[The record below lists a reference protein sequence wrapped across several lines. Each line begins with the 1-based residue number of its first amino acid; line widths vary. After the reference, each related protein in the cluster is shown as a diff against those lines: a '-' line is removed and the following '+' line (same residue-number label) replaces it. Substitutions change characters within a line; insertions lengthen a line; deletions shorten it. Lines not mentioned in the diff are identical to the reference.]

1 MSGRSHLMN
10 PRGDTIQ
17 SVRGMNDILPDRE
30 AVWRTLEEVA
40 SAVFSAYG
48 YRRIRLPLLERTEL
62 FRRAVGEVTDIVAKE
77 MYTFEDRGGES
88 VSLRPEATAGC
99 VRAGI
104 EHGLLY
110 NRVQRLW
117 YAGPMFRYERPQKG
131 RYRQFHQ
138 FGVETYGL
146 EGPDADVEQIA
157 MCARLWRRLGVTGV
171 RLEINSLG
179 TLEERAAYRERLV
192 EYLRAHESELDD
204 DSRRRLSTNPLRI
217 LDSKNP
223 ALVDLLAGA
232 PSILDTLGEASRT
245 HFDGLCAALEAL
257 DIDYRV
263 NPRLVRGL
271 DYYTR
276 TVFEWLTDE
285 LGAQDAVCSGG
296 RYDGLV
302 AQLGGN
308 DTPAVGFAL
317 GVERLIALMEAQS
330 VPLTDTSPHAYLV
343 HRGEA
348 AARAALRLAEDLR
361 NALPPLRL
369 LVHAGG
375 GGFKRQ
381 FKHADKSGAA
391 VALVLGDAE
400 ASAGE
405 VRIKPLRVAQDQE
418 TATFAELPRRL
429 AEYLA
434 LPAPDDD

>member
-1 MSGRSHLMN
+1 M
-10 PRGDTIQ
+10 IQ
-17 SVRGMNDILPDRE
+17 SIRGMNDILPE
-30 AVWRTLEEVA
+30 HGAAWRTLEDA
-40 SAVFSAYG
+40 AVSVFAAYG
-48 YRRIRLPLLERTEL
+48 YRQIRLPLLERTEL
-62 FRRAVGEVTDIVAKE
+62 FRRAVGEITDIVEKE
-77 MYTFEDRGGES
+77 MYSFEDRGGEN
-88 VSLRPEATAGC
+88 VSLRPEGTAGC

-104 EHGLLY
+104 EHGLLH

-138 FGVETYGL
+138 FGVEAYGL
-146 EGPDADVEQIA
+146 EGPAADAEQVA
-157 MCARLWRRLGVTGV
+157 MCARLWRRLGITGL

-179 TLEERAAYRERLV
+179 TPEERAAYRERLL
-192 EYLRAHESELDD
+192 EYLRARESSLDG

-223 ALVDLLAGA
+223 AMADLLADA
-232 PSILDTLGEASRT
+232 PSVLDTLGDESRA
-245 HFDGLCAALEAL
+245 HFDTLCATLDDL
-257 DIDYRV
+257 DIDYRI

-302 AQLGGN
+302 AQLGGG

-317 GVERLIALMEAQS
+317 GVERLVELMEAQS
-330 VPLTDTSPHAYLV
+330 LPLTDDSPHVYFV
-343 HRGEA
+343 HQGEA
-348 AARAALRLAEDLR
+348 AVRAAPRVAEDLR
-361 NALPPLRL
+361 DALPGLRL

-375 GGFKRQ
+375 GGFKSQ
-381 FKHADKSGAA
+381 FKRADKSGAA
-391 VALVLGDAE
+391 LALVLGDAE
-400 ASAGE
+400 AAAGE
-405 VRIKPLRVAQDQE
+405 VQIKPLRTAREQE
-418 TATFAELPRRL
+418 TVSFAALPRRL

-434 LPAPDDD
+434 LSAPDDD